1 MAILALQVYDWQ
13 SGMKTLSSRQWF
25 QKKTWPVADVS
36 GILLVKIERTMLLS
50 GLLIACAR
58 FNPGEGYGMQAIGCR
73 LWDAGYGMQ
82 TMGYRKHQFHPAF
95 FCGPVHPAFA
105 DLV

>member
-36 GILLVKIERTMLLS
+36 GILLVKIERTMLLP

-58 FNPGEGYGMQAIGCR
+58 SNPGAGYGMQAIGCR
-73 LWDAGYGMQ
+73 LWDIESINFTLRSSAGQ
-82 TMGYRKHQFHPAF
+82 RTRLLLILF
-95 FCGPVHPAFA
+95 
-105 DLV
+105 DLSRFL